1 MKILKRILIVLLM
14 LPALLFV
21 VWLGIFAWNSNVD
34 LNIPDVDTGSLMPQ
48 VQPIPDGQNG
58 YLLIQKLYSEEFQN
72 IRKKHCSEI
81 NIDQKICQMEGSDLL
96 FGGSTSVDIDNG
108 SVSRNV
114 LFSSEPFGA
123 RSPKNRF
130 ITPDEIRII
139 QSQYLSGEY
148 QQSFDILNTSLDE
161 IIPKMEEIM
170 SQYQFVPVLPKIDI
184 RDKDSLLTLGMPQEG
199 IQRFARNVSY
209 SALLDCLADREDD
222 CVRKTLFLYGF
233 SQKMKEG
240 TTNMV
245 PTMIMIASEKYSLN
259 LISYI
264 LHNIE
269 LSDVS
274 RSQIKEIL
282 LVPIVSKED
291 LKQRAW
297 QFEYYQTNEL
307 VNQTLDLAGV
317 PQDWTRDSDVLSEWF
332 GRLTLDRRE
341 TQQMLDAC
349 YFQILYGQD
358 NLPADSWRCLEWSGF
373 FKGKAYMPFMEEYSI
388 DQSFGSIFQRK
399 NVVGMMMVNS
409 VVSPG
414 VSMFQKIYEN
424 YTIRDK
430 VLEELR

>member
-1 MKILKRILIVLLM
+1 
-14 LPALLFV
+14 
-21 VWLGIFAWNSNVD
+21 
-34 LNIPDVDTGSLMPQ
+34 
-48 VQPIPDGQNG
+48 
-58 YLLIQKLYSEEFQN
+58 
-72 IRKKHCSEI
+72 
-81 NIDQKICQMEGSDLL
+81 
-96 FGGSTSVDIDNG
+96 
-108 SVSRNV
+108 
-114 LFSSEPFGA
+114 
-123 RSPKNRF
+123 
-130 ITPDEIRII
+130 
-139 QSQYLSGEY
+139 
-148 QQSFDILNTSLDE
+148 
-161 IIPKMEEIM
+161 
-170 SQYQFVPVLPKIDI
+170 
-184 RDKDSLLTLGMPQEG
+184 
-199 IQRFARNVSY
+199 
-209 SALLDCLADREDD
+209 
-222 CVRKTLFLYGF
+222 
-233 SQKMKEG
+233 
-240 TTNMV
+240 MV

-373 FKGKAYMPFMEEYSI
+373 FK
-388 DQSFGSIFQRK
+388 
-399 NVVGMMMVNS
+399 
-409 VVSPG
+409 
-414 VSMFQKIYEN
+414 
-424 YTIRDK
+424 
-430 VLEELR
+430 